1 MSNCSAAWGAEVIHQ
16 RAGDQLAALV
26 TSYLR
31 GRTGVGGLEEAD
43 QHTTGRPGR
52 AVVQHH
58 VELVVEAGT
67 KPLRICSRQYGVG
80 EDPDNPES
88 FPVRRRAAVFAVHSK
103 LLLRVVTEEW
113 HVFKD
118 QLSRVEQSYAAEL
131 RYRPRWAQ
139 GDPFSSEDRIG
150 HPPLRVLDTETSSG
164 RLWGISGVF

>member
-43 QHTTGRPGR
+43 QHTTGRPRR

-113 HVFKD
+113 H
-118 QLSRVEQSYAAEL
+118 EPEG
-131 RYRPRWAQ
+131 RPRTN
-139 GDPFSSEDRIG
+139 SRDRRPRGYIG
-150 HPPLRVLDTETSSG
+150 PHFRSPNASIEVREFLSMPGMS
-164 RLWGISGVF
+164 